1 MKGFE
6 YEIATPE
13 RLIKFDKSPDF
24 RGNRV
29 SRRRPSPTALSG
41 PVPNRKVSSRHA
53 DAPRHLHP
61 VALNRFIQRRASA
74 RPRPRRLLAANR
86 RQRRC
91 ALPPISII
99 VLVRRIIRP
108 GFVNP

>member
-6 YEIATPE
+6 YEIATTE

-24 RGNRV
+24 RGTRAPAAL
-29 SRRRPSPTALSG
+29 SRRFRTAG
-41 PVPNRKVSSRHA
+41 PPAGTSTRLAIGTRSHRTVSSSDGLRPA
-53 DAPRHLHP
+53 
-61 VALNRFIQRRASA
+61 RA
-74 RPRPRRLLAANR
+74 PRRLMAANR

>member
-1 MKGFE
+1 MKAFE

-29 SRRRPSPTALSG
+29 SRRRPSPAALSG
-41 PVPNRKVSSRHA
+41 PVPNCRAARRRA
-53 DAPRHLHP
+53 DAPR
-61 VALNRFIQRRASA
+61 NRHRSHRTVSSSDGLRPARA
-74 RPRPRRLLAANR
+74 PRRLSAANR
-86 RQRRC
+86 RQHRC

>member
-1 MKGFE
+1 MKEFE

-13 RLIKFDKSPDF
+13 RLIKFDKSPDS

-29 SRRRPSPTALSG
+29 SHRCPSPAALSG
-41 PVPNRKVSSRHA
+41 PVPNRRAACRHA
-53 DAPRHLHP
+53 DAPRHRHP
-61 VALNRFIQRRASA
+61 VASNRFIPRRASA
-74 RPRPRRLLAANR
+74 RPRPRRLSAANR
-86 RQRRC
+86 RQHRC

-99 VLVRRIIRP
+99 VLVRRIVPP

>member
-24 RGNRV
+24 RGTRV
-29 SRRRPSPTALSG
+29 SRRRPSPAALSG
-41 PVPNRKVSSRHA
+41 RFRTAGPPAGTSTRLAIGTRSHRTVSSSDGLQPA
-53 DAPRHLHP
+53 
-61 VALNRFIQRRASA
+61 RA
-74 RPRPRRLLAANR
+74 PRRLMVANR
-86 RQRRC
+86 RQHRC